1 GFSVSVGVLRDG
13 GAYAGAVYDPVADQL
28 FTGHE
33 GGGAR
38 CNERPLRVSPT
49 VLTSRSLFTIRSPFR
64 DTVPDAVAGSLPPD
78 PPRAVGST
86 ALHLCYVALGAV
98 AFVHD
103 HDASLW
109 DLAGAAPVI
118 LEAGGMLTTPDGA
131 ALFPVDLGARADRR
145 MAFVAGNP
153 AAHAQAL

>member
-1 GFSVSVGVLRDG
+1 
-13 GAYAGAVYDPVADQL
+13 
-28 FTGHE
+28 
-33 GGGAR
+33 
-38 CNERPLRVSPT
+38 
-49 VLTSRSLFTIRSPFR
+49 R
-64 DTVPDAVAGSLPPD
+64 DTVPDAVAGWLCHY
-78 PPRAVGST
+78 RLRRVGST

-118 LEAGGMLTTPDGA
+118 LEAGGRLTTPDGA

-153 AAHAQAL
+153 AAHAQALADLQGAVIATP